1 LIELLNGKNIVE
13 HLMILKKAKEVLQI
27 EARAIL
33 ELSKKLN
40 NNFLKAVDVIIKCK
54 GRVIV
59 TGMGKTGIIG
69 RKIAATLSSTGTPSL
84 WMHSAEAV
92 HGDLGQVTKN
102 DVVIIISS
110 SGETDETKQL
120 LPLVKKIKSKIIAM
134 TGNLKSTLAQ
144 YSDVVLNISV
154 KNEGCPLGLAPMAS
168 TTATLAIGDALAAC
182 LIIRRG
188 FKREDFAFYHPGGS
202 LGRKLILKVENIM
215 RLGFHFPKVKDTMIV
230 KNVLLA
236 ITQARCGSACILNSR
251 GKFVGIFTDG
261 DLRRHLKTDTQLL
274 GRKVSEVMTK
284 NPTTISKDRLAV
296 EALQILQDKKIDELP
311 VVDGKG
317 QLMGLLDIQDLLKA
331 GLV

>member
-1 LIELLNGKNIVE
+1 MV
-13 HLMILKKAKEVLQI
+13 LKKAREVLKI
-27 EARAIL
+27 EAKAIEAL
-33 ELSKKLN
+33 AKRID
-40 NNFLKAVDVIIKCK
+40 NNFVRAVDVIMKCK

-92 HGDLGQVTKN
+92 HGDLGQVTRN
-102 DVVIIISS
+102 DVVIVISS

-120 LPLVKKIKSKIIAM
+120 LPLVKKIKSKIIAL
-134 TGNLKSTLAQ
+134 TGNCKSTLAK
-144 YSDVVLNISV
+144 YSDIVIDVSV

-168 TTATLAIGDALAAC
+168 TTVTLAIGDALAAC
-182 LIIRRG
+182 LIVRRG
-188 FKREDFAFYHPGGS
+188 FKKEDFAFYHPGGL
-202 LGRKLILKVENIM
+202 LGRKLILKVEDIM
-215 RLGFHFPKVKDTMIV
+215 RRGSYYPKVRESMMV

-236 ITQARCGSACILNSR
+236 ITQARCGSACVLNSK

-261 DLRRHLKTDTQLL
+261 DLRRHLKTDIELL
-274 GRKVSEVMTK
+274 TRKVSEVMTK

-296 EALQILQDKKIDELP
+296 EALEILQEKKIDELP
-311 VVDGKG
+311 VVDSKGK
-317 QLMGLLDIQDLLKA
+317 LKGLLDIQDLLKS